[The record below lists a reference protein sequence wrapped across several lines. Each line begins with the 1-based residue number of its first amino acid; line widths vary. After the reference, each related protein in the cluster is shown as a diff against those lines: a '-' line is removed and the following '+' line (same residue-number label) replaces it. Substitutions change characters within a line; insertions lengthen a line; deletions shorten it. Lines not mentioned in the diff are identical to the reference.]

1 MEKQNPKKPAN
12 PIQLRS
18 LGWVD
23 EELAMVQDQYSATLS
38 AINFPCYTQSSSKTK
53 DYQVVV
59 DGKDYGL
66 SSAGTRVSP
75 IKKKHERPVI
85 GTLPNDKRPP
95 LWPGRAMMIYAG
107 QKRKATEAQIRLI
120 LKLTDQSDLNNV
132 KNLEN
137 CPPVVRYKEDLNKK
151 YLDNRTAAKI
161 IDGLIQWK
169 EIYG

>member
-1 MEKQNPKKPAN
+1 
-12 PIQLRS
+12 
-18 LGWVD
+18 
-23 EELAMVQDQYSATLS
+23 
-38 AINFPCYTQSSSKTK
+38 
-53 DYQVVV
+53 
-59 DGKDYGL
+59 
-66 SSAGTRVSP
+66 
-75 IKKKHERPVI
+75 
-85 GTLPNDKRPP
+85 
-95 LWPGRAMMIYAG
+95 MIYAG
-107 QKRKATEAQIRLI
+107 QKRKATEAQI